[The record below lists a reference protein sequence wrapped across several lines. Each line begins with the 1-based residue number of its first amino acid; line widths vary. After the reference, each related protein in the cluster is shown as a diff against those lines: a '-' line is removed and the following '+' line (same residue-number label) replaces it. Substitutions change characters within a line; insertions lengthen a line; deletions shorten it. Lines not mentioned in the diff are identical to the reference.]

1 MVATSVRRE
10 RIFFKG
16 LQLGGQP
23 LNNQM
28 TSKALFSDRT
38 TVKNMQTNKIMTVL
52 KKFS

>member
-16 LQLGGQP
+16 LRLGGQP

-38 TVKNMQTNKIMTVL
+38 IVKNMKTNKIMTVL